1 VSFKLSTNTENHE
14 FTKDMRVGGKLLRET
29 KGASRNK
36 SSDKEERR
44 NMEED
49 ICSNCM
55 CFHQNI
61 LHNPIK
67 YNSCNTLYN
76 TT

>member
-1 VSFKLSTNTENHE
+1 MSFKLSTNTENHE

-44 NMEED
+44 NME
-49 ICSNCM
+49 CAQH
-55 CFHQNI
+55 FY
-61 LHNPIK
+61 LIK
-67 YNSCNTLYN
+67 AFF
-76 TT
+76 